1 MYHTSAR
8 VAAAL
13 FALGHC
19 LTDFYGNF
27 LPVLLPIIIPQL
39 GLSLTLC
46 GLLVMVMSIS
56 CNLMQPVVGYF
67 MDKYNF
73 TRLLVPVLPVGA
85 LAMTAIGLIDTKL
98 ALFTLVALS
107 GLTSA
112 IYHPLGST
120 LVMKSTSAENRGS
133 IMSYYIAGGNLGYAI
148 APLVLVAFIAAAP
161 LEYLPLVAIPAL
173 LIAPLY
179 KITGLTSYSTLPDVG
194 SKNNGNDAEATN
206 ATANQT
212 SAETTNIAATP
223 AAAPLSL
230 AEMLKNSRVM
240 RLNISMGLRCVTHV
254 AVSTFLPLL
263 LIGEGLSQ
271 SASGLLLA
279 LFLVGCTAG
288 GLIGGYLGDRYSHKA
303 VIVGA
308 LVIGFFPT
316 YYFFTHAGMEP
327 LSLVALFIAG
337 ACILAPQPSS
347 VVWTQRLL
355 PANPAMASAM
365 MMGLSFGLGSIG
377 TAITAAAADVI
388 GLPTAILLTSLP
400 LLAAAAI
407 SYSVPYQ
414 N

>member
-1 MYHTSAR
+1 MHHASAR

-179 KITGLTSYSTLPDVG
+179 KITGLTSYSTLPEVG
-194 SKNNGNDAEATN
+194 GKNDAETITN
-206 ATANQT
+206 ADAN
-212 SAETTNIAATP
+212 ETGENTTTP

-230 AEMLKNSRVM
+230 SEMLKNSRVM

-327 LSLVALFIAG
+327 LSLAALFIAG

-377 TAITAAAADVI
+377 TAITAAAADII